1 MRLYVTL
8 ILALGLLAFSGCK
21 KNESTPET
29 LEAYIKRL
37 GITDAVKDDRGFY
50 YKIITE
56 GTGVNP
62 TVSNNVTIFYKGMFT
77 NGNIFDQTEANP
89 ATFLLGNLILGWK
102 LGLPL
107 IKPGGSIILY
117 LPPSLAYGDN
127 PDPRSGIPPNSVL
140 IFEIKLVSVQ

>member
-1 MRLYVTL
+1 MKFYPAL
-8 ILALGLLAFSGCK
+8 ILALVFLAFSGCK

-62 TVSNNVTIFYKGMFT
+62 TVSNNVTLFYKGTLT
-77 NGNIFDQTEANP
+77 NGNIFDQTGVNP
-89 ATFLLGNLILGWK
+89 VTFRLGQLILGWQY
-102 LGLPL
+102 GLPL

-117 LPPSLAYGDN
+117 LPAELGYGN
-127 PDPRSGIPPNSVL
+127 RSAGSIPPNSVL
-140 IFEIKLVSVQ
+140 IFEIQLISVG

>member
-8 ILALGLLAFSGCK
+8 ILALGLVAFSGCK

-62 TVSNNVTIFYKGMFT
+62 TVSNNVTLFYKGTLT
-77 NGNIFDQTEANP
+77 NGNIFDQTGANP
-89 ATFLLGNLILGWK
+89 VTFRLGQLILGWQY
-102 LGLPL
+102 GLPL

-117 LPPSLAYGDN
+117 LPPELGYGS
-127 PDPRSGIPPNSVL
+127 RAAGSIPPNSVL
-140 IFEIKLVSVQ
+140 IFEVQLISVG

>member
-1 MRLYVTL
+1 MRVYVTL
-8 ILALGLLAFSGCK
+8 ILALGLVVFSGCK

-62 TVSNNVTIFYKGMFT
+62 TVSNNVTLFYKGTLT
-77 NGNIFDQTEANP
+77 NGNIFDQTGANP
-89 ATFLLGNLILGWK
+89 VTFGLGQLILGWQY
-102 LGLPL
+102 GLPL

-117 LPPSLAYGDN
+117 LPPELGYGS
-127 PDPRSGIPPNSVL
+127 RAAGSIPPNSVL
-140 IFEIKLVSVQ
+140 IFEVQLISVG

>member
-8 ILALGLLAFSGCK
+8 ILALGLVAFSGCK

-62 TVSNNVTIFYKGMFT
+62 TVSNNVTLFYKGTLT
-77 NGNIFDQTEANP
+77 NGNIFDQTGANP
-89 ATFLLGNLILGWK
+89 VTFGLGQLILGWQY
-102 LGLPL
+102 GLPL

-117 LPPSLAYGDN
+117 LPPELGYGS
-127 PDPRSGIPPNSVL
+127 RAAGSIPPNSVL
-140 IFEIKLVSVQ
+140 IFEVQLISVG

>member
-1 MRLYVTL
+1 MKFYPAL
-8 ILALGLLAFSGCK
+8 ILALVLVAFSGCK

-62 TVSNNVTIFYKGMFT
+62 TVSNNVTLFYKGTLT
-77 NGNIFDQTEANP
+77 NGNIFDQTGVNP
-89 ATFLLGNLILGWK
+89 VTFRLGQLILGWQY
-102 LGLPL
+102 GLPL

-117 LPPSLAYGDN
+117 LPAELGYGN
-127 PDPRSGIPPNSVL
+127 RSAGSIPPNSVL
-140 IFEIKLVSVQ
+140 IFEIQLISVG

>member
-1 MRLYVTL
+1 
-8 ILALGLLAFSGCK
+8 
-21 KNESTPET
+21 
-29 LEAYIKRL
+29 
-37 GITDAVKDDRGFY
+37 
-50 YKIITE
+50 
-56 GTGVNP
+56 
-62 TVSNNVTIFYKGMFT
+62 MFT

>member
-1 MRLYVTL
+1 MKFYPAL
-8 ILALGLLAFSGCK
+8 ILALVLVAFSGCK

-62 TVSNNVTIFYKGMFT
+62 TVSNNVTLFYKGTLT
-77 NGNIFDQTEANP
+77 NGNTFDQTGANP
-89 ATFLLGNLILGWK
+89 VTFRLGQLILGWQY
-102 LGLPL
+102 GLPL

-117 LPPSLAYGDN
+117 LPPELGYGS
-127 PDPRSGIPPNSVL
+127 RSAGSIPPNSVL
-140 IFEIKLVSVQ
+140 IFEVQLISVG